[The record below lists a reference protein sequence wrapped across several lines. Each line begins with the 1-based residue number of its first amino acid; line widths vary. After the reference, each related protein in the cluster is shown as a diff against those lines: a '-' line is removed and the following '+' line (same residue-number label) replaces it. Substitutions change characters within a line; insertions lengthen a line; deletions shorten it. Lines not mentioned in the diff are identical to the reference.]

1 MVIHIVRSIIF
12 IHANY
17 LAIGIGMANSP
28 SDKKARLAALTSE
41 REDLRRRLKELP
53 TKLEEK
59 RITTEEFRLLKEDY
73 KEKLDDVQKEIN
85 ELSGVA
91 EKPKRVGPYCPNCS
105 AWLDKTYRSYVG
117 QQAFCRTCGKAY
129 TVTKE
134 MVEEVAPISPAPQQ
148 VQPPSAAPAVQQQ
161 VTVTHR
167 SGWEVCGYACILLI
181 VIFVV
186 LMIVA
191 RGWVCMIGHGWIP
204 GC

>member
-1 MVIHIVRSIIF
+1 
-12 IHANY
+12 
-17 LAIGIGMANSP
+17 MAKNP
-28 SDKKARLAALTSE
+28 SDKSARLATLTSE

-85 ELSGVA
+85 ELSGVV
-91 EKPKRVGPYCPNCS
+91 EKPKRVGPYCPHCS

-134 MVEEVAPISPAPQQ
+134 MVEEVAPVSPGPQQ
-148 VQPPSAAPAVQQQ
+148 VQYSLQQPPPAAPGVQQQ
-161 VTVTHR
+161 VTITHR

-191 RGWVCMIGHGWIP
+191 RGWVCMIGHWIP